1 MSRYNADARDI
12 RESVYLNEAESRRLD
27 ELAKEI
33 GVSRS
38 ALLRAAF
45 LDLVRRREADDEA
58 RLRAAGLLV

>member
-27 ELAKEI
+27 ELAREI